1 MSNYWKK
8 LSQQTDTDIPT
19 EKEIEQVKIRRAFEY
34 VAARVTFAAER
45 NQALEQF
52 EPEDNGTPRRVQ
64 IMEESEAI
72 YSEFDWEATREQVQS
87 LSEEKELSELLK
99 AFCQVHFPPE
109 VRKGLESK
117 GFDPDAI
124 DTPARAKDALL
135 ALYEYSNEQARANT
149 EQELSKYAQEGN
161 DVPDYA

>member
-1 MSNYWKK
+1 MSNYWKE
-8 LSQQTDTDIPT
+8 LSQQTDTDISI
-19 EKEIEQVKIRRAFEY
+19 EKDIEQLKLRRAFEY
-34 VAARVTFAAER
+34 VATRVAFAAER

-52 EPEDNGTPRRVQ
+52 DPEDNGTPRRVQ

-72 YSEFDWEATREQVQS
+72 YSEFDWEAVREQVQS
-87 LSEEKELSELLK
+87 LSEEKNLNELLK
-99 AFCQVHFPPE
+99 AFCQVHLPPE

-124 DTPARAKDALL
+124 NTPAQAKAALL
-135 ALYEYSNEQARANT
+135 ALYDYSNEQARANT
-149 EQELSKYAQEGN
+149 EQELCEYDQEGN